1 MQKTSQE
8 VIALLAQPIAGNP
21 AQFVIEKALAALGLD
36 HRYLSLE
43 VAAADLAAAVEGAR
57 VMGFR
62 GIHLDEPHRAPI
74 VNHAAGDEFTTHTG
88 AANLLVRNDDGFRA
102 QNTLG
107 AGCVAAIQEHTPVAG
122 KRVTLLGAGKMAR
135 SVAAELAQSG
145 VTQLIVVNRTPE
157 HAVALTSGIREQFQI
172 DCTSDHW
179 NGDCPV
185 ADDCDLLIHATSLA
199 EADPAVRVPVAG
211 LRRELLVVDV
221 TLDPHTTLLRE
232 ARSAGAPTID
242 GLAIYVRHVA
252 KAIEIWTGKSPD
264 LALMREA
271 LEEFLE
277 V

>member
-43 VAAADLAAAVEGAR
+43 VDPADLAAAVEGAR

-62 GIHLDEPHRAPI
+62 GLHLDQPHRGPVVDRA
-74 VNHAAGDEFTTHTG
+74 VADEIASFAS
-88 AANLLVRNDDGFRA
+88 AANLLVREDDGFRA

-107 AGCVAAIQEHTPVAG
+107 GGCVTAIQELIPLAG
-122 KRVTLLGAGKMAR
+122 KRVTLLGAGKMAQA
-135 SVAAELAQSG
+135 VAAELARAG
-145 VTQLIVVNRTPE
+145 VAQLIVVNRTPE
-157 HAVALTSGIREQFQI
+157 HAVTLTSRVREQFPI

-179 NGDCPV
+179 NGDCQL
-185 ADDCDLLIHATSLA
+185 ANDCDLLIHATSLA

-232 ARSAGAPTID
+232 ARNAGAPTID
-242 GLAIYVRHVA
+242 GLTIYVRHVA